1 MVTVTGSDR
10 RSVADARPSD
20 SNGGRRAVAD
30 GGRSDPIVGHETLLE
45 TMRDGVLV
53 VRADGEVAY
62 CNAAAE
68 RLLGIDRS
76 TYVGGPLS
84 ALGRDGVLADP
95 DLSSLRRAAEGADAP
110 TTLELHVG
118 AGGAATA
125 VECRIARLPS
135 EAPDG
140 ALATIRDLTER
151 RQTERELRER
161 HDTIERLHESTA
173 RLVASRDESELFE
186 LAIEAASTVLD
197 LEACAVVV
205 DEEDGLVVADATGGD
220 NAPEPGHRVADTDGI
235 AHRTA
240 AAGESVLVQDVR
252 TDDRAAPYDD
262 SYRSALSV
270 PIGEYG
276 AFQAIAED
284 VGAYDHTDLRLAE
297 LLARHVAE
305 TLERIRAERR
315 LHEREADLREER
327 DRFAALFDN
336 IPDAVA
342 AFRFED
348 GEPIVR
354 DVNDAFEETFGWSEA
369 DIVGENIDEYI
380 VPPDRTER
388 ADSLNETLLAGEQ
401 LQTTGRR
408 RTADGVRDFLLH
420 VVPLSVGE
428 RTLEGYAIYT
438 DITEQKRRERELER
452 QNERLD
458 EFASIVSHDLRNPLN
473 VAQGN
478 LKMARERDEE
488 RFFDLVAEAQDRMSR
503 MIDEL
508 LSLARHGD
516 VVGEQRPVVF
526 GDVARRAWEAVATGD
541 AELAVADEFVVVAD
555 RERLTEL
562 LENLFRNAVEHGS
575 TSPDSQARRNSVEHG
590 STSGRTQSDDT
601 AGTRSGEPSTARAP
615 DDPVEHADTGDD
627 DDVTVTV
634 GALDPDV
641 DHATFDGEVDVD
653 GFYVADDGPGIP
665 VEDRETVFE
674 SGYTTADNGT
684 GFGLT
689 IVEQI
694 AEAHDWSVAVAES
707 DAGGAR
713 FEFRV

>member
-1 MVTVTGSDR
+1 MVTVTGWDR
-10 RSVADARPSD
+10 RPVADARRSD
-20 SNGGRRAVAD
+20 SGDDRRAVAD
-30 GGRSDPIVGHETLLE
+30 GGRTDPTVGHETLLE
-45 TMRDGVLV
+45 TMRDGALV
-53 VRADGEVAY
+53 VRADGELGY

-68 RLLGIDRS
+68 RLLGIDRT

-84 ALGRDGVLADP
+84 ALGRDDVLAEP
-95 DLSSLRRAAEGADAP
+95 DLSSLRRAAEGTDAP
-110 TTLELHVG
+110 TTLELYVG
-118 AGGAATA
+118 EDGAATA
-125 VECRIARLPS
+125 VECRMARLPA
-135 EAPDG
+135 EGPDG
-140 ALATIRDLTER
+140 VLATLRDLTER
-151 RQTERELRER
+151 RETERELRER
-161 HDTIERLHESTA
+161 RDTIERLHESTA

-186 LAIEAASTVLD
+186 LAIEAARTVLE

-205 DEEDGLVVADATGGD
+205 HDEDGLVVADATEGD
-220 NAPEPGHRVADTDGI
+220 NAPDPGHRVADTDGI

-240 AAGESVLVQDVR
+240 EDGASILVQNAR

-284 VGAYDHTDLRLAE
+284 VGVYDHTDLRLAE

-327 DRFAALFDN
+327 DRFAALFEN

-342 AFRFED
+342 AFRFDD

-354 DVNDAFEETFGWSEA
+354 DVNGAFEETFGWSESE
-369 DIVGENIDEYI
+369 IVGENIDEYI

-388 ADSLNETLLAGEQ
+388 AGSLNETLLAGEQ

-408 RTADGVRDFLLH
+408 RTADGVSDFLLH

-478 LKMARERDEE
+478 LEMARERDEE
-488 RFFDLVAEAQDRMSR
+488 RFFDLVEEAQDRMSR

-516 VVGEQRPVVF
+516 VVGEQRPVEF
-526 GDVARRAWEAVATGD
+526 GEVARRAWGAVATGD
-541 AELAVADEFVVVAD
+541 AELVVTDDFVVVAD

-562 LENLFRNAVEHGS
+562 LENLFRN
-575 TSPDSQARRNSVEHG
+575 SVEHG
-590 STSGRTQSDDT
+590 STSSRTQSDD
-601 AGTRSGEPSTARAP
+601 S
-615 DDPVEHADTGDD
+615 VEHGATGDGD
-627 DDVTVTV
+627 LTVTV
-634 GALDPDV
+634 GALDATVEPT
-641 DHATFDGEVDVD
+641 TFDGETDVG

-665 VEDRETVFE
+665 TEDRETVFE

-694 AEAHDWSVAVAES
+694 AEAHDWSVTVVES
-707 DAGGAR
+707 DSGGAR